1 MSEAPKIKPGDWIT
15 VGTISCVVSIV
26 YPPNS
31 DSGVCLAVFDKN
43 KPTTHDVD
51 WDGEKWF
58 FPKRPD
64 FGGYGRSDNP
74 YVQQLKRGRYT

>member
-51 WDGEKWF
+51 
-58 FPKRPD
+58 
-64 FGGYGRSDNP
+64 
-74 YVQQLKRGRYT
+74 